1 MPATKQTKQIKEI
14 LQRGRVYVE
23 DEKGFKMNLYA
34 RCPND
39 ATESPV
45 LRVIKTDST
54 TQTVASPVFHC
65 PVCFAEFE
73 ADTEDMLLQ

>member
-1 MPATKQTKQIKEI
+1 MPTTKQAKQIKEI
-14 LQRGRVYVE
+14 LDRGRVYAE
-23 DEKGFKMNLYA
+23 DEKGYKLALYA

-39 ATESPV
+39 QTESPV

-54 TQTVASPVFHC
+54 TQMVASPVFRC

-73 ADTEDMLLQ
+73 ADTDDMLLQ